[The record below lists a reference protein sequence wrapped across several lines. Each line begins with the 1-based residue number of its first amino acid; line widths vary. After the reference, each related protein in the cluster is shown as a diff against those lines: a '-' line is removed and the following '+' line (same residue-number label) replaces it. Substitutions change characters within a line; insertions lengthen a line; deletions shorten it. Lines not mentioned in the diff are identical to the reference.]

1 MTNHFIYTGQS
12 LAIDGKSITTGA
24 HVKTLEKSVSGITA
38 LVETIYTHGGLR
50 FQCLASELKPFIFS
64 EKTPIEFDY
73 SKISNVMVEGIDMED
88 YGDFCDASITSA
100 DYDGVPM
107 TDEQIEELNND
118 SEFVNQSVFAQI
130 Y

>member
-12 LAIDGKSITTGA
+12 LTIDGKSITTGS

-64 EKTPIEFDY
+64 EKPVIELDY
-73 SKISNVMVEGIDMED
+73 SKITNVNVSDIDFAD
-88 YGDFCDASITSA
+88 SPDFCDANISYA
-100 DYDGVPM
+100 EYDGVPM
-107 TDEQIEELNND
+107 TSEQLDILNED
-118 SEFVNQSVFAQI
+118 TQYVHDKLYSQI